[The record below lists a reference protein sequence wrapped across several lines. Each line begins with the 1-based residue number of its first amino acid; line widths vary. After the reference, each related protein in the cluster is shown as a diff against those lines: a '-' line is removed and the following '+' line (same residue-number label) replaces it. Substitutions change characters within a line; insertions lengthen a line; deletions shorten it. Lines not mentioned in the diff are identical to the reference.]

1 MLSEFTHKCWDRVN
15 SENQNPFILDL
26 EENKLMY
33 TLYVISYCN
42 FAKHILNLQINF
54 LLMFDMVDPVNKYL
68 RTCLALATL
77 LHGGILQDGVVCIC
91 WCLYFYIQIISFWNT
106 DRDFNYSHN
115 SSSSGKG
122 LTPLHAIW
130 IVLYQ
135 VSFILERS
143 AFIKCALPLFEL
155 CLHSKQRLTNQWW

>member
-1 MLSEFTHKCWDRVN
+1 MLSEFTHRCWDRVN

-42 FAKHILNLQINF
+42 FAKHILNQINF

-91 WCLYFYIQIISFWNT
+91 
-106 DRDFNYSHN
+106 
-115 SSSSGKG
+115 
-122 LTPLHAIW
+122 
-130 IVLYQ
+130 
-135 VSFILERS
+135 
-143 AFIKCALPLFEL
+143 
-155 CLHSKQRLTNQWW
+155 